1 MHELALAQQ
10 VVRAVLAE
18 MERRGASVVRAIDLE
33 VGGLEG
39 LRSEDVRGAFEV
51 EAAGTPLEGTVLRI
65 TVGGV
70 RAFCPACGTP
80 KPFELPA
87 AHLPAPERAL
97 CPDCGAEMD
106 LEGSRGVVVRS
117 ASMVLEDP

>member
-39 LRSEDVRGAFEV
+39 LRPEDVRRAFEV

-80 KPFELPA
+80 KPFEISA